1 MPAWHADAT
10 ATTILASVS
19 TATLTTQLF
28 KRGLRTR
35 FMEGVAPIRPGRRM
49 VGPARTLRYVP
60 MREDLDTLETLG
72 ARTNAQR
79 AVIESVERGE
89 VLVIDGLGRTGA
101 GSLGSILAL
110 RLEVRGA
117 AGIVTDGAFRD
128 TPGIRELSIPAYAA
142 AMNANTNVTIYHPA
156 DYDLTIGCG
165 GVMVQPGDAVVGD
178 DEGVVVIPAGIA
190 AEVARD
196 AFEQDLAETY
206 VAGLVAE
213 GASVFDVY
221 PMDEATRTAYRRWR
235 EELDDDAGL
244 ALLTGEEVGRRG

>member
-1 MPAWHADAT
+1 MRTWRTD
-10 ATTILASVS
+10 TTIHRILSTVS

-35 FMEGVAPIRPGRRM
+35 FMHGVAPIRPGTRM

-72 ARTNAQR
+72 SRTNAQR
-79 AVIESVERGE
+79 AVIESVAAGE
-89 VLVIDGLGRTGA
+89 VLVIDGLGRTEA

-117 AGIVTDGAFRD
+117 AGVVTDGAFRD
-128 TPGIRELSIPAYAA
+128 SPGIRQLAIPAYST

-156 DYDLTIGCG
+156 DHDVTIGCG
-165 GVMVQPGDAVVGD
+165 GVLVEPGDAVVGD
-178 DEGVVVIPAGIA
+178 DEGVVVIPSGIV

-196 AFEQDLAETY
+196 ALEQDLAETY
-206 VAGLVAE
+206 VTELVGA

-221 PMDEATRTAYRRWR
+221 PMNGDTSARYRSWRAALDDEAALTLLA
-235 EELDDDAGL
+235 AG
-244 ALLTGEEVGRRG
+244 AGGRHD